1 MKTINDREQ
10 QQKSA
15 IPAGTGDRRMDRSIE
30 GGILLAMTARQNV
43 QSGQSPV
50 GGCLPVKLEFVYSFK
65 GRNTIFSVIILIH
78 SKNNLS

>member
-30 GGILLAMTARQNV
+30 RGILLAITTRQNV

-50 GGCLPVKLEFVYSFK
+50 GGCLPVKLEFSVTL
-65 GRNTIFSVIILIH
+65 TIFVYHFLFNLII
-78 SKNNLS
+78 